1 MDDEVK
7 GEGNSYDFGSRN
19 IYDGR
24 IGKITLK
31 KIKKY
36 YIKQQKL

>member
-1 MDDEVK
+1 MGIVMILIA
-7 GEGNSYDFGSRN
+7 G

-24 IGKITLK
+24 IGKNYVK